1 MLIPFSLQKENYALS
16 SSSGTSTNS
25 TADSTYYDVTNMSVS
40 LTVSGQKP
48 VWVGLIPDLAGNGCF
63 FEIYSST
70 FPVQPKFRFT
80 RNGSSIY
87 TGRHTVNDTTCSI
100 TVFGLRLPPGVLQ
113 VVDLEPTSG
122 THTYKFQ
129 TMVDTA
135 GNTITIQNAKL
146 LAIELQY

>member
-1 MLIPFSLQKENYALS
+1 MLVPFSLQAENYALS

-48 VWVGLIPDLAGNGCF
+48 VWVGLIPDLAGSGCF
-63 FEIYSST
+63 FEIYSNT

-87 TGRHTVNDTTCSI
+87 TGRHTATSTACTIS
-100 TVFGLRLPPGVLQ
+100 VFGLRLPPGVLQ
-113 VVDLEPTSG
+113 VIDMEPTSG
-122 THTYKFQ
+122 THTYKLQ